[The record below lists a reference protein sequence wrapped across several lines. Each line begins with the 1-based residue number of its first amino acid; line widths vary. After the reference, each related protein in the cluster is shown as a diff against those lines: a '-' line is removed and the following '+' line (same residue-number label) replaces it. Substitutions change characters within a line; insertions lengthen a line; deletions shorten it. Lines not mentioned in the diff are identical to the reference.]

1 MKLIIYVQ
9 LLLIVLS
16 YGPAASEAE
25 VQAKEVTPKKI
36 GSAELDCRGLKGKLN
51 RDCRALIQK
60 DKSKTTSVDR
70 PELPTF
76 VELDIE
82 ETISIT
88 SSVKLP
94 EDI

>member
-1 MKLIIYVQ
+1 MKPIIFV
-9 LLLIVLS
+9 LLLTALF
-16 YGPAASEAE
+16 YGPAISEAE
-25 VQAKEVTPKKI
+25 AQAKEAPTKKN

-51 RDCRALIQK
+51 RDSRASIQK
-60 DKSKTTSVDR
+60 DKSKTTSLDR
-70 PELPTF
+70 PKLPTF
-76 VELDIE
+76 VELDIK

>member
-1 MKLIIYVQ
+1 MKPIIFV
-9 LLLIVLS
+9 LLLLTALF
-16 YGPAASEAE
+16 YGPAVSEAE
-25 VQAKEVTPKKI
+25 AQAKEVPTKKI

>member
-1 MKLIIYVQ
+1 MKPIIFVQ
-9 LLLIVLS
+9 LLLIAPF
-16 YGPAASEAE
+16 YGPSVSEAE
-25 VQAKEVTPKKI
+25 VQAKEVPSKKK

-51 RDCRALIQK
+51 RDCRAIIHK
-60 DKSKTTSVDR
+60 DKSKTTSINR
-70 PELPTF
+70 PKPPTF
-76 VELDIE
+76 VELDIK